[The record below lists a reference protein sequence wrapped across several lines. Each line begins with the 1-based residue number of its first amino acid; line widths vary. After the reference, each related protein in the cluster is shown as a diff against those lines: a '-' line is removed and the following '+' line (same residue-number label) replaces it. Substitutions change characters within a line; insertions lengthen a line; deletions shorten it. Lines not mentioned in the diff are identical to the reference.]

1 VLIGGSFRQRRGGK
15 NGLKI
20 VVKFRVDDDYLD
32 WAHKFLEW
40 VKSDMCGLDKETKR
54 KMISNAMIRNF
65 KLKTE
70 LKMEDD
76 DTDEI

>member
-1 VLIGGSFRQRRGGK
+1 
-15 NGLKI
+15 
-20 VVKFRVDDDYLD
+20 
-32 WAHKFLEW
+32 
-40 VKSDMCGLDKETKR
+40 MCGLDKETKR